1 MDTRL
6 IFKEEETTNDAC
18 DLLDEAGIDY
28 DVLDGNRLL
37 VSSDDMEDIENLLE
51 SNYID
56 FDIV

>member
-6 IFKEEETTNDAC
+6 IFNEEETANVAC

-37 VSSDDMEDIENLLE
+37 VSSDDMGDIENLLE